1 MPLYSGRLITGRI
14 FASEICGAYFQEG
27 FLWGGGGGVFS
38 GGLFLGGGA
47 YLVSKFYG
55 SSSGHRFQVLR
66 RPLAVRF
73 SLVSVSK

>member
-1 MPLYSGRLITGRI
+1 MRLR
-14 FASEICGAYFQEG
+14 FAGLTFRRAFS
-27 FLWGGGGGVFS
+27 GGGGGGGIS
-38 GGLFLGGGA
+38 GGLFFGGGGA

-73 SLVSVSK
+73 SLVSLSK